1 MNESNGQPQHR
12 RTQTKRRCEGGKKNN
27 VHSILNYTDIIFAL
41 GEDDEGLGRIQRT
54 SQDNCIKHCSS
65 EDT

>member
-12 RTQTKRRCEGGKKNN
+12 RTQTKRRREGGGKN
-27 VHSILNYTDIIFAL
+27 VHSLLNYTDIIFAL

>member
-1 MNESNGQPQHR
+1 MRAMGNHNTGGHKP
-12 RTQTKRRCEGGKKNN
+12 KDDVKGGKKN
-27 VHSILNYTDIIFAL
+27 VHSLLNYTDIIFAL